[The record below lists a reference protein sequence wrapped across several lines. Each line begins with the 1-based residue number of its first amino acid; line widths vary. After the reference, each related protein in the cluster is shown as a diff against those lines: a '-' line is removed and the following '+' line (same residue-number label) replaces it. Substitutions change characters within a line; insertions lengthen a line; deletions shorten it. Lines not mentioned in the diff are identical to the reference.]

1 MTTDSLG
8 VVNRAPEVSFAE
20 AAVEIIT
27 VGRYLGD
34 RGLVPA
40 TSGNFSRRIDAKHL
54 AITASGFDKG
64 FLRPEHILFS
74 PIDGPHPANS
84 SAETD
89 LHRALYR
96 NNPTIN
102 GVLHTHSVAQTL
114 LSARH
119 LEAGEL
125 RFEGYEIQKALFG
138 IPSHEVPA
146 VLLVFE
152 NDQDIAAL
160 EARVT
165 QRLKEANGVVVGYL
179 LSNHGLYTWGA
190 SLEDARRH
198 AVGIEFLL
206 NCELEKLRWRPA
218 A

>member
-1 MTTDSLG
+1 MTTDTLG
-8 VVNRAPEVSFAE
+8 VVNRASEVSFAE
-20 AAVEIIT
+20 AAVEIIS
-27 VGRYLGD
+27 VGRYLGQ

-40 TSGNFSRRIDAKHL
+40 TSGNFSRRVDAKHL
-54 AITASGFDKG
+54 AITASGFDKS
-64 FLRPEHILFS
+64 FLRPENILFS
-74 PIDGPHPANS
+74 PIDGPHTANS

-96 NNPTIN
+96 NDSAIN

-114 LSARH
+114 LSARY
-119 LEAGEL
+119 LEVGEL
-125 RFEGYEIQKALFG
+125 HFEGYEIQKALFG

-152 NDQDIAAL
+152 NDQDIQAL
-160 EARVT
+160 EKRVT

-206 NCELEKLRWRPA
+206 NCELEKLRWKPA